1 MSNMNKMLDDA
12 YNMLSWYRDKY
23 KEYIRRVDDLNRRI
37 DRLEHEKQML
47 TEQVEALL
55 QVVEVANA
63 K

>member
-1 MSNMNKMLDDA
+1 MNKILDDA

-23 KEYIRRVDDLNRRI
+23 KEHLLKTDEMQRRI
-37 DRLEHEKQML
+37 DKLEEERQML

-55 QVVEVANA
+55 QVIEATNE

>member
-1 MSNMNKMLDDA
+1 MNKILDDA

-23 KEYIRRVDDLNRRI
+23 KEYLLKTDEMQRRI
-37 DRLEHEKQML
+37 DKLEEERQML

-55 QVVEVANA
+55 QVIEATNE

>member
-1 MSNMNKMLDDA
+1 MNKILDDA

-23 KEYIRRVDDLNRRI
+23 KEYLFKTDEMQRRI
-37 DRLEHEKQML
+37 DKLEEERQML

-55 QVVEVANA
+55 QVIEATNE

>member
-1 MSNMNKMLDDA
+1 MNKILDDA

-23 KEYIRRVDDLNRRI
+23 KEYLFKADEMQRRI
-37 DRLEHEKQML
+37 DKLEEERQML

-55 QVVEVANA
+55 QVIEATNE

>member
-1 MSNMNKMLDDA
+1 MNKILDDA

-23 KEYIRRVDDLNRRI
+23 HQCLSKTDEMQRRI
-37 DRLEHEKQML
+37 DKLEEERKML

-55 QVVEVANA
+55 QVIEATNE